1 MTYLGLALMKQ
12 LRDRNIQTEKCMNL
26 TKKAKTTQ
34 EVILLGENQIEIG
47 EIVYEIQRIYCGQ
60 KSAANLIEDQL
71 LKADSQIDPLTNP
84 TIIVYNKDSG
94 AGMSKEVP

>member
-1 MTYLGLALMKQ
+1 
-12 LRDRNIQTEKCMNL
+12 
-26 TKKAKTTQ
+26 
-34 EVILLGENQIEIG
+34 
-47 EIVYEIQRIYCGQ
+47 VYEIQRIYCGQ